1 MRRFLFISLLFPV
14 LGLAAQSD
22 SIRHH
27 VRHEYRS
34 VPADSQTIWWVSTI
48 RPDGTW
54 ADIDYQDRSLALW
67 QLEKHLDRL
76 VNMALYYESSEVRSP
91 KDLEKI
97 VKGLRHWF
105 VGDYH
110 NDNWWYEKIG
120 VPRRILT
127 LAYVLDD
134 DLPVTL
140 RDTVSRALDAIDSDG
155 HPARPGGDRI
165 QVLSNHAKVLLWRRD
180 IKGAVLLFKKIEAE
194 ASVAPMEDVMYDAA
208 GGLAVRNAFRPAG
221 RGLQAD
227 LTFHHRGDRVNSTV
241 TYGLELPEY
250 FTYWAQ
256 LLSDTPWHFSTCHIH
271 MVIDFYLDGVC
282 RHLVR
287 GRYVEPSAF
296 NRELARPW
304 SGTMSSRLSHQLMA
318 VCGGY
323 RVAELHHMADVQEG
337 KADFTASYAHHFW
350 QSEYFVFS
358 RPHYQTAVR
367 LHSVRNAN
375 QEAAHNQ
382 EGLRNHFRGDGA
394 CHLSVTGTEYRG
406 LQPVFDFRRIPG
418 VTSPL
423 LPYEPLAEWG
433 SVNMLTSEIVFA
445 GAVCDSLYGA
455 VAFDFKS
462 ERSDLQARKSWFFFD
477 QGYVCLGSDISYHS
491 TADTLVTTVEQCRQ
505 QSPLRRHGQWY
516 FHGGNGYQVIDG
528 HAESTIQQRH
538 GRWDN
543 CVRGVTYTADTLSA
557 SVFTLSIDHGV
568 KPHGSHYAYAV
579 VPGVTRAVKPWY
591 TILRNGR
598 GIQAVESRDGETVYV
613 VFYQAGSIRTHA
625 GRIRVDAPCMVMVRQ
640 GEIYVSDPSRQS
652 ATLTLTVDGM
662 MRQISLPMKEN
673 GGRTIKVGQL

>member
-1 MRRFLFISLLFPV
+1 MRRFLFISLLFSV

-22 SIRHH
+22 HIRHH
-27 VRHEYRS
+27 VRQEYRS
-34 VPADSQTIWWVSTI
+34 APADPQTIQWINTI

-54 ADIDYQDRSLALW
+54 ADIDYQDRSRALW

-76 VNMALYYESSEVRSP
+76 VNMALYDESSAVHSP
-91 KDLEKI
+91 KNLEKI
-97 VKGLRHWF
+97 VNGLRHWF

-110 NDNWWYEKIG
+110 TDNWWYEKIG

-140 RDTVSRALDAIDSDG
+140 RDTVSRALDAIDSDD

-194 ASVAPMEDVMYDAA
+194 ASVAPLEDVMYDAA

-241 TYGLELPEY
+241 TYGLELPEF

-304 SGTMSSRLSHQLMA
+304 SGTMSSRLSYQLLA

-323 RVAELHHMADVQEG
+323 RAAELQHMADVQDG
-337 KADFTASYAHHFW
+337 KADFKDSYAHHFW

-406 LQPVFDFRRIPG
+406 LQPVYDFRRIPG

-423 LPYEPLAEWG
+423 LPYEPLSEWG
-433 SVNMLTSEIVFA
+433 SVNILTSETVFA

-462 ERSDLQARKSWFFFD
+462 ERSDLRARKSWFFFD
-477 QGYVCLGSDISYHS
+477 EGYVCLGSDISYHT
-491 TADTLVTTVEQCRQ
+491 TADTIVTTIEQCRQ
-505 QSPLRRHGQWY
+505 QSPLRRQGKWY
-516 FHGGNGYQVIDG
+516 FHGGNGYQILDG
-528 HAESTIQQRH
+528 HAQAALKQRH

-543 CVRGVTYTADTLSA
+543 CVRGVAYAADTLSA
-557 SVFTLSIDHGV
+557 SVFTLSINHDV
-568 KPHGSHYAYAV
+568 KPQGGHYAYAV
-579 VPGVTRAVKPWY
+579 VPGARHAVKPWY

-598 GIQAVESRDGETVYV
+598 GIQAVESNDGGTVYV
-613 VFYQAGSIRTHA
+613 VFYQAGNIRTCA
-625 GRIRVDAPCMVMVRQ
+625 GRIRVDAPCMVMVRR

-652 ATLTLTVDGM
+652 ATLTLTVGNTT
-662 MRQISLPMKEN
+662 RQISLPIKQN
-673 GGRTIKVGQL
+673 GGRTVKVGKM